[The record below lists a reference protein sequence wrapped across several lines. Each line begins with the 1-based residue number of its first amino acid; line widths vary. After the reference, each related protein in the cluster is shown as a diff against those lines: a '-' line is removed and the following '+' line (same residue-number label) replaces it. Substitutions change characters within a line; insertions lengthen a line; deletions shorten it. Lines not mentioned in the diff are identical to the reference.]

1 MTNNTEINTNLFDVS
16 SLKTVNEISWHEL
29 YPSLY
34 SLIRRQVYAFRVP
47 SWYGQENDIVDDI
60 VQEAMRR
67 TVERIQ
73 RAEQGQETP
82 IYCLEHMI
90 VVIACNYCRDLRRRD
105 KRFVHSIT
113 DSSSYVEQ
121 ATDSAP
127 TQDLSAEATEQV
139 YQEALF
145 TLLAQ
150 EVAQF
155 PYKQREALLVDL
167 ANHMSFEEQPTA
179 LQKAFLHVDIRLQDY
194 QQVASQ
200 DIRQRARQA
209 ALLHHAY
216 KRVAQLSHLQQYARV
231 A

>member
-1 MTNNTEINTNLFDVS
+1 
-16 SLKTVNEISWHEL
+16 
-29 YPSLY
+29 
-34 SLIRRQVYAFRVP
+34 
-47 SWYGQENDIVDDI
+47 
-60 VQEAMRR
+60 
-67 TVERIQ
+67 
-73 RAEQGQETP
+73 
-82 IYCLEHMI
+82 MI

-127 TQDLSAEATEQV
+127 IQDLSVEATEQV

-216 KRVAQLSHLQQYARV
+216 KRVAQLPDIQQYAGV